1 MHVHWSPTDNLRHR
15 SAGNISHESGLNLV
29 ERKEIVGPNAVA
41 TNSVEVVG
49 LITVSLLKDE
59 AVFAHRRL
67 HVLFGSLCQNH
78 EVADAGVEQRI
89 VDSVGSH
96 RGAIGPVD
104 RKREISIDR
113 SRSRIMAVRIS

>member
-1 MHVHWSPTDNLRHR
+1 MHVHWFPTDDPRHR
-15 SAGNISHESGLNLV
+15 SAGNIRHKSGLNFV

-41 TNSVEVVG
+41 TNSAEVVG

-67 HVLFGSLCQNH
+67 HVPFGSLCQNH

-89 VDSVGSH
+89 VDSAGSY
-96 RGAIGPVD
+96 RGAIDPVD
-104 RKREISIDR
+104 RKREISIDQ
-113 SRSRIMAVRIS
+113 SRSRIIAVRIS